1 MKFIADTHT
10 HTIASTHA
18 YSTLLE
24 NIHQAA
30 QVGLECLGM
39 TDHATAQPDSPHI
52 WHFANLTAIPP
63 VVEGVRILK
72 GAECN
77 ILDETGRIDLEP
89 EMLRQLEWRIASIHA
104 PCYKKDATLE
114 DNTNA
119 YLGVCENPYIDVI
132 GHSGR
137 GSFRYDYQKLIP
149 LFGERGKLVEINES
163 TLKSPSSR
171 KNCTEIATL
180 CKKYR
185 VPVIVDSDAHFALS
199 IGRFSA
205 AVEMLEEIEFPE
217 ELVINADSDRFWHYL
232 EQKGIQKNP
241 EW

>member
-39 TDHATAQPDSPHI
+39 TDHAPAQPDSPHL
-52 WHFANLTAIPP
+52 WHFVNLTAIPP

-72 GAECN
+72 GVECN
-77 ILDETGRIDLEP
+77 ILDETGRVDLEP
-89 EMLRQLEWRIASIHA
+89 EVLRQLEWRIASIHA
-104 PCYKKDATLE
+104 PCYKQGATVQ

-119 YLGVCENPYIDVI
+119 YLGICENPCIDVI

-163 TLKSPSSR
+163 TLKSSSSR
-171 KNCTEIATL
+171 KNCTEIAAL

-205 AVEMLEEIEFPE
+205 AMEMLEEIDFPE
-217 ELVINADSDRFWHYL
+217 ELVINADSDRFWDYL
-232 EQKGIQKNP
+232 AQKGIEKNP
-241 EW
+241 K

>member
-1 MKFIADTHT
+1 MKFMADTHT

-39 TDHATAQPDSPHI
+39 TDHAPAQPDSPHL
-52 WHFANLTAIPP
+52 WHFVNLTAIPP

-72 GAECN
+72 GVECN
-77 ILDETGRIDLEP
+77 ILDETGRVDLEP
-89 EMLRQLEWRIASIHA
+89 EVLRQLEWRIASIHA
-104 PCYKKDATLE
+104 PCYKQGATVQ

-119 YLGVCENPYIDVI
+119 YLGICENPCIDVI

-163 TLKSPSSR
+163 TLKSSSSR
-171 KNCTEIATL
+171 KNCTEIAAL

-205 AVEMLEEIEFPE
+205 AMDMLEEIDFPE
-217 ELVINADSDRFWHYL
+217 ELVINADSDRFWDYL
-232 EQKGIQKNP
+232 AQKGIEKNP
-241 EW
+241 K

>member
-1 MKFIADTHT
+1 MKLMADTHT
-10 HTIASTHA
+10 HTIASSHA

-39 TDHATAQPDSPHI
+39 TDHAPAQPDSPHL
-52 WHFANLTAIPP
+52 WHFVSLTAIPP

-72 GAECN
+72 GVECN
-77 ILDETGRIDLEP
+77 ILDETGRVDLEP
-89 EMLRQLEWRIASIHA
+89 EVLRQLEWRIASIHA
-104 PCYKKDATLE
+104 PCYKQGATVQ

-119 YLGVCENPYIDVI
+119 YLGICENPCIDVI

-137 GSFRYDYQKLIP
+137 GNFRYDYQKLIP

-163 TLKSPSSR
+163 TLKSSSSR
-171 KNCTEIATL
+171 KNCTEIAAL

-205 AVEMLEEIEFPE
+205 AMEMLEEIDFPE
-217 ELVINADSDRFWHYL
+217 ELVINADSDRFWDYL
-232 EQKGIQKNP
+232 AQKGIEKNP
-241 EW
+241 K

>member
-1 MKFIADTHT
+1 MADTHT

-39 TDHATAQPDSPHI
+39 TDHAPAQPDSPHL
-52 WHFANLTAIPP
+52 WHFVNLTAIPP

-72 GAECN
+72 GVECN
-77 ILDETGRIDLEP
+77 ILDETGRVDLEP
-89 EMLRQLEWRIASIHA
+89 EVLRQLEWRIASIHA
-104 PCYKKDATLE
+104 PCYKQGATVQ

-119 YLGVCENPYIDVI
+119 YLGICENPCIDVI

-171 KNCTEIATL
+171 KNCTEIAAL

-205 AVEMLEEIEFPE
+205 AMEMLEEIDFPE
-217 ELVINADSDRFWHYL
+217 ELVINADSDRFWDYL
-232 EQKGIQKNP
+232 AQKGIEKNP
-241 EW
+241 K

>member
-1 MKFIADTHT
+1 MKFMADTHT

-39 TDHATAQPDSPHI
+39 TDHAPAQPDSPHL
-52 WHFANLTAIPP
+52 WHFVNLTAIPP

-72 GAECN
+72 GVECN
-77 ILDETGRIDLEP
+77 ILDETGRVDLEP
-89 EMLRQLEWRIASIHA
+89 EVLRQLEWRIASIHA
-104 PCYKKDATLE
+104 PCYKQGATVQ

-119 YLGVCENPYIDVI
+119 YLGICENPCIDVI

>member
-1 MKFIADTHT
+1 MKFMADTHT

-39 TDHATAQPDSPHI
+39 TDHAPAQPDSPHL
-52 WHFANLTAIPP
+52 WHFVNLTAIPP

-72 GAECN
+72 GVECN
-77 ILDETGRIDLEP
+77 ILDETGRVDLEP
-89 EMLRQLEWRIASIHA
+89 EVLRQLEWRIASIHA
-104 PCYKKDATLE
+104 PCYKQGATVQ

-119 YLGVCENPYIDVI
+119 YLGICENPCIDVI

-163 TLKSPSSR
+163 TLKSSSSR
-171 KNCTEIATL
+171 KNCTEIAAL

-205 AVEMLEEIEFPE
+205 AMEMLEEIDFPE
-217 ELVINADSDRFWHYL
+217 ELVINADSDRFWDYL
-232 EQKGIQKNP
+232 AQKGIEKNP
-241 EW
+241 K

>member
-1 MKFIADTHT
+1 MKFMADTHT

-39 TDHATAQPDSPHI
+39 TDHAPAQPDSPHL
-52 WHFANLTAIPP
+52 WHFVNLTAIPP

-72 GAECN
+72 GVECN
-77 ILDETGRIDLEP
+77 ILDETGRVDLEP
-89 EMLRQLEWRIASIHA
+89 EVLRQLEWRIASIHA
-104 PCYKKDATLE
+104 PCYKQGATVQ

-119 YLGVCENPYIDVI
+119 YLGICENPCIDVI

-163 TLKSPSSR
+163 TLKSSSSR

-217 ELVINADSDRFWHYL
+217 ELVINADSDRFWDYL
-232 EQKGIQKNP
+232 AQKGIEKNP
-241 EW
+241 K

>member
-1 MKFIADTHT
+1 MKLMADTHT
-10 HTIASTHA
+10 HTIASSHA

-24 NIHQAA
+24 NIRQAA
-30 QVGLECLGM
+30 QIGLECLGM
-39 TDHATAQPDSPHI
+39 TVHAPAQPDTPHI
-52 WHFANLTAIPP
+52 WHFVNLTAIPP

-89 EMLRQLEWRIASIHA
+89 EVLRQLEWRIASIHA
-104 PCYKKDATLE
+104 PCYKQGATVQ

-119 YLGVCENPYIDVI
+119 YLGVCDTPYIDVI

-137 GSFRYDYQKLIP
+137 GSFRYDYEKLIP

-163 TLKSPSSR
+163 TLKNASSR
-171 KNCTEIATL
+171 KNCTEIAAL

-185 VPVIVDSDAHFALS
+185 VPVVVDSDAHFALS

-205 AVEMLEEIEFPE
+205 AIEMLEEIGFPE
-217 ELVINADSDRFWHYL
+217 ELVINADSDRFWSYL
-232 EQKGIQKNP
+232 EQKGISKKP
-241 EW
+241 K

>member
-1 MKFIADTHT
+1 MADTHT

-39 TDHATAQPDSPHI
+39 TDHAPAQPDSPHL
-52 WHFANLTAIPP
+52 WHFVNLTAIPP

-72 GAECN
+72 GVECN
-77 ILDETGRIDLEP
+77 ILDETGRVDLEP
-89 EMLRQLEWRIASIHA
+89 EVLRQLEWRIASIHA
-104 PCYKKDATLE
+104 PCYKQGATVQ

-119 YLGVCENPYIDVI
+119 YLGICENPCIDVI

-205 AVEMLEEIEFPE
+205 AMEMLEEIDFPE
-217 ELVINADSDRFWHYL
+217 ELVINADSDRFWDYL
-232 EQKGIQKNP
+232 AQKGIEKNP
-241 EW
+241 K

>member
-1 MKFIADTHT
+1 MKFMADTHT

-39 TDHATAQPDSPHI
+39 TDHAPAQPDSPHL
-52 WHFANLTAIPP
+52 WHFVNLTAIPP

-72 GAECN
+72 GVECN
-77 ILDETGRIDLEP
+77 ILDETGRVDLEP
-89 EMLRQLEWRIASIHA
+89 EVLRQLEWRIASIHA
-104 PCYKKDATLE
+104 PCYKQGATVQ

-119 YLGVCENPYIDVI
+119 YLGICENPCIDVI

-163 TLKSPSSR
+163 TLKSSSSR

-205 AVEMLEEIEFPE
+205 AMEMLEEIDFPE
-217 ELVINADSDRFWHYL
+217 ELVINADSDRFWDYL
-232 EQKGIQKNP
+232 AQKGIEKNP
-241 EW
+241 K

>member
-1 MKFIADTHT
+1 
-10 HTIASTHA
+10 
-18 YSTLLE
+18 
-24 NIHQAA
+24 
-30 QVGLECLGM
+30 
-39 TDHATAQPDSPHI
+39 
-52 WHFANLTAIPP
+52 TAIPP
-63 VVEGVRILK
+63 VVEVVRILK

-205 AVEMLEEIEFPE
+205 AAEMLKEIEFPE